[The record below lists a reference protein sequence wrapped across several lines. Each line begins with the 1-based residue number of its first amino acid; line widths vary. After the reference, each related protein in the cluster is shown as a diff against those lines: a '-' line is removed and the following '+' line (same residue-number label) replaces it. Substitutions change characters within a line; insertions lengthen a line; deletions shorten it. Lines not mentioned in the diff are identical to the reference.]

1 MQKECIALYEIAEVF
16 GNLVLTS
23 SFTAKIC
30 SLHFTPERYDPE
42 RPGHLL
48 SSAVPN
54 YLSQPC
60 DCISSCPMAC
70 TGQASTSRTLKEIKF
85 KSVNSDAPSTGITQ
99 FKAKGNLLS
108 NQSLHK
114 ESVVKVTDPK
124 IPSTSTAFLKMIPS
138 SSNDPA
144 MIHSQLSHEESML
157 PVTDL
162 AEAVINTAPMKI
174 IPSSSPDLVSVII
187 LILI

>member
-1 MQKECIALYEIAEVF
+1 MSMLGIVNKISKEMFRVCMELRSADCILLQK
-16 GNLVLTS
+16 T
-23 SFTAKIC
+23 
-30 SLHFTPERYDPE
+30 DPE

-85 KSVNSDAPSTGITQ
+85 KSENSDAPSTGITQ
-99 FKAKGNLLS
+99 FKAKENLIY
-108 NQSLHK
+108 
-114 ESVVKVTDPK
+114 T
-124 IPSTSTAFLKMIPS
+124 
-138 SSNDPA
+138 
-144 MIHSQLSHEESML
+144 HSQLSHEESML

-162 AEAVINTAPMKI
+162 AEA
-174 IPSSSPDLVSVII
+174 
-187 LILI
+187 